1 MAETNSKITALLA
14 RADALT
20 QEINERVKHGLSKE
34 ALEELR
40 LEYFGRARG
49 KVKEITEALAS
60 LTIEEK
66 KLLGT
71 RLNTLKQVAEIAF
84 SSAAKLDGAGTTL
97 DRSLPGIHPLVGHA
111 HPLIEFLTRVVDIFQ
126 KMGFEVAD
134 GSEVET
140 EQFNFDLLNVPA
152 HHPARDAQDT
162 FWLKQTG
169 KEKTLLRT
177 HTSNIQLRSML
188 EKDGKGKPTRRPP
201 IRLISPGRVFRNEA
215 TDASHEAM
223 FYQCEGLVIDKGI
236 RVTDLMG
243 TLEVFFKDLFGSAKI
258 RVRPHYY
265 PFVEPGMDID
275 MQCVICSGKGC
286 SVCKRTGWVEMM
298 GSGMVHPIV
307 LRNMNIDPK
316 EYSGFA
322 FGMGIDRLMMF
333 YYGINDVR
341 LSWSGDLRFL
351 EQF

>member
-1 MAETNSKITALLA
+1 MSDRHTTIDALLA
-14 RADALT
+14 KTDALT
-20 QEINERVKHGLSKE
+20 QEINERVRPDIS
-34 ALEELR
+34 LEELEALR
-40 LEYFGRARG
+40 VEFFGRQRG
-49 KVKEITEALAS
+49 RVKEIAEALVM
-60 LTIEEK
+60 LDGDGK
-66 KLLGT
+66 KQLGS
-71 RLNTLKQVAEIAF
+71 RLNTLRQVADIAF
-84 SSAAKLDGAGTTL
+84 ASAAKVTDSSSKLDTT
-97 DRSLPGIHPLVGHA
+97 LPGIAPLVGHA
-111 HPLIEFLTRVVDIFQ
+111 HPLVEFLTRVVSIFQ
-126 KMGFEVAD
+126 RMGFEIAD
-134 GSEVET
+134 GPEVET

-177 HTSNIQLRSML
+177 HTSNVQLRSML
-188 EKDGKGKPTRRPP
+188 EKDINGKLVRRPP
-201 IRLISPGRVFRNEA
+201 IRLIAPGRVFRNEA

-223 FYQCEGLVIDKGI
+223 FYQCEGLVIDTGI

-243 TLEVFFKDLFGSAKI
+243 TLEVFFKELFGTAKI

-275 MQCVICSGKGC
+275 MQCVMCAGKGC
-286 SVCKRTGWVEMM
+286 SVCKRTGWLEMM
-298 GSGMVHPIV
+298 GSGMVHPQV
-307 LRNMNIDPK
+307 LRNMKIDPNV
-316 EYSGFA
+316 YSGFA
-322 FGMGIDRLMMF
+322 FGMGIDRFMMF